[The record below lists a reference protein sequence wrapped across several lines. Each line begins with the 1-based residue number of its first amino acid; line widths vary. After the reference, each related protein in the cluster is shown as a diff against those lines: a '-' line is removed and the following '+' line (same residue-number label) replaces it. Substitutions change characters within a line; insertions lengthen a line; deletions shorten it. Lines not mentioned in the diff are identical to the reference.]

1 MERRFGGR
9 RPASAVE
16 VWRAFGHR
24 GFEGAIAGAAR
35 KRIARG
41 EVLIRAERHREP
53 RDELWLANA
62 RRSGGKRAE
71 SARQPGVRGE
81 TAGEPGE
88 NPFTPRHSVRPVAGL
103 PDGGRGAEP
112 RARRLDGR
120 EDRGRLSLA
129 GGRDLLQP
137 VYHAGLLGRPEQRR
151 RVSNPGADSAAA
163 NELDGGGEEHSRGAA
178 R

>member
-9 RPASAVE
+9 RPTSAVE
-16 VWRAFGHR
+16 AWRDRGHR
-24 GFEGAIAGAAR
+24 GFEGAIEGEVR
-35 KRIARG
+35 ERIARG

-62 RRSGGKRAE
+62 RRSGRKRAE

-81 TAGEPGE
+81 TPGEPGE
-88 NPFTPRHSVRPVAGL
+88 NHFTPRHSVRPVAGL

-120 EDRGRLSLA
+120 EDRGRLALT

-137 VYHAGLLGRPEQRR
+137 VYHAGLLGQPEQRR
-151 RVSNPGADSAAA
+151 RVSNSGADAAA
-163 NELDGGGEEHSRGAA
+163 A
-178 R
+178 